1 MGTHSLATRNRS
13 ILRST
18 RSGCGVLLLA
28 ATVVAMAGCFNP
40 FNPDELTSG
49 IRSTQPPTPD
59 TPSNTL
65 RLLEWC
71 YNNRAIAEYRELFT
85 DDFRFQFGARDP
97 FGNAYRDNPWTR
109 EDELASAT
117 KLFQGSSDKQAAI
130 SITLTLDKN
139 ITVQADQRPG
149 KNPRWHKTILTSQ
162 VLTILEADQIR
173 RDVTG
178 SSLFFL
184 VRGDSAVI
192 PQELQDRGFGPDT
205 TRWYIDRW
213 EDLSTVEAGGV
224 MSGQVG
230 DRRARPAGTAVYWA
244 TWGEIKLRWR

>member
-1 MGTHSLATRNRS
+1 MNLSVRSLRPA
-13 ILRST
+13 LAA
-18 RSGCGVLLLA
+18 GMLVAGALLLG
-28 ATVVAMAGCFNP
+28 GCYNP
-40 FNPDELTSG
+40 FRPDELTTG
-49 IRSTQPPTPD
+49 VVSTPPPTPD

-85 DDFRFQFGARDP
+85 DDYRFQFGALDP
-97 FGNAYRDNPWTR
+97 YGNAYRETPWTR

-117 KLFQGSSDKQAAI
+117 NLFQGSSAKQAAA

-139 ITVQADQRPG
+139 FRVQSDPRPG

-162 VLTILEADQIR
+162 VLSILEADQIR

-184 VRGDSAVI
+184 VRGDSALI
-192 PQELQDRGFGPDT
+192 PEELKSRGFGPDT

-213 EDLSTVEAGGV
+213 EDQSPVAPGEGV
-224 MSGQVG
+224 ASRNG
-230 DRRARPAGTAVYWA
+230 DRRARPAGTAIEMEWA